1 MEIQADHPSSIQLTL
16 GQKFEIERFN
26 RAIDTTADLNQL
38 RDIAKQLLQAWHTQK
53 AATNWA
59 IRQQIGST
67 LNQSQADQRFHDP

>member
-1 MEIQADHPSSIQLTL
+1 MSSPIELSL

-26 RAIDTTADLNQL
+26 RAIDTTADLGQL

-59 IRQQIGST
+59 IRQQIGSPMGT
-67 LNQSQADQRFHDP
+67 PTELG

>member
-1 MEIQADHPSSIQLTL
+1 MSSPIELSL

-26 RAIDTTADLNQL
+26 RAIDTTADLGQL

-59 IRQQIGST
+59 IRQQIGSPMGVPT
-67 LNQSQADQRFHDP
+67 EPG

>member
-1 MEIQADHPSSIQLTL
+1 MEMSKGMSTPMELTL

-26 RAIDTTADLNQL
+26 RAIDTTADLAQL

-59 IRQQIGST
+59 IRQQIGSPFESSCEPPST
-67 LNQSQADQRFHDP
+67 P

>member
-1 MEIQADHPSSIQLTL
+1 MSSPIELSL

-26 RAIDTTADLNQL
+26 RAIDTTADLGQL

-59 IRQQIGST
+59 IRQQIGSPT
-67 LNQSQADQRFHDP
+67 GVPTERG

>member
-1 MEIQADHPSSIQLTL
+1 MEMSSGMSTPIELTL

-26 RAIDTTADLNQL
+26 RAIDTTADVAQL

-59 IRQQIGST
+59 IRQQIGSPFEPPS
-67 LNQSQADQRFHDP
+67 NP